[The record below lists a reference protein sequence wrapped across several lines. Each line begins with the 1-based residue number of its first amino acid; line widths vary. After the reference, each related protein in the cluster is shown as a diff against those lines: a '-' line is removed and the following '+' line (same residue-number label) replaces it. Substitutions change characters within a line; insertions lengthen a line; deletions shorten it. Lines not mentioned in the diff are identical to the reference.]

1 MEGPAAK
8 AEMEGRAA
16 KAEVEGPAVEST
28 IDRGQRQAQGQEPWH
43 GTCAASAMTVPLVC
57 EEFSPRGCD
66 NKARLQPTATQTSP
80 RSRATKQSKNWSP
93 WGGGTGRTEAHP
105 RAGGVGGAGLG
116 TTLCGKTKVGTLE
129 RVPVPCSKTQR

>member
-16 KAEVEGPAVEST
+16 KAEVKGPAVEST

-93 WGGGTGRTEAHP
+93 WGGGVLAEQKP
-105 RAGGVGGAGLG
+105 
-116 TTLCGKTKVGTLE
+116 TLE
-129 RVPVPCSKTQR
+129 LGGWEVLALAQHCVARPRLAR